1 MKLIE
6 EIDKEIRICERAI
19 EAARKIIAVE
29 QKEIENY
36 ADRKTMLEGL
46 KEIAMEVVE
55 NDT

>member
-6 EIDKEIRICERAI
+6 EIDKEIQICERAI